1 MKNDV
6 HSTLDVLRDQL
17 FAQLE
22 AIRAKTPAPEVLLQS
37 RAVCDIA
44 GRIIDTARC
53 EIDYTKLVKT
63 SRNAHAAVEPEK
75 PALPEIRSDRIVT
88 KTSSGMLEVVP
99 VRGGSLMTHKMK

>member
-6 HSTLDVLRDQL
+6 PLTLDVLRDQL

-53 EIDYTKLVKT
+53 EIDYTKLVNT
-63 SRNAHAAVEPEK
+63 SRGGKALEAEK

-88 KTSSGMLEVVP
+88 KTASGMLEVVP